1 MRQAALVVASLA
13 LAPATMSL
21 KRLGGGPETVA
32 RAIERAISARNPK
45 TRYKVT
51 ASARLA
57 LMQRRL
63 LTDRA
68 WDAVMRSQFPS
79 PKAE

>member
-1 MRQAALVVASLA
+1 MA
-13 LAPATMSL
+13 
-21 KRLGGGPETVA
+21 RLGGGPETVA
-32 RAIERAISARNPK
+32 RTIERAISSRNPK

-57 LMQRRL
+57 LGQRRL

-79 PKAE
+79 PGA